1 MRRMS
6 ESEPETPSVIT
17 EDPVIPAP
25 PAATPAPAR
34 RRGTPWA
41 ALAALVL
48 LAGLAALA
56 YWLWHTRELEN
67 GQQKLAQ
74 ADLQKVDA
82 RVAALTR
89 SAEQAQREVEALRA
103 QLDDGNKVNQSLR
116 EQLLG
121 LSERARLV
129 EDAIASLA
137 DKRLT
142 GHDTMLL
149 DEAEMLLALGAERY
163 QLFHD
168 PAATIAAY
176 RSADNVLAALEDPAF
191 STVRQSISAEIEA
204 LTQLTS
210 ANVESTSG
218 SLSALRGGVAE
229 LPAARRE
236 PGAAAGG
243 AQSSHWWN
251 VFGDVVRVRTG
262 DDTAALLQR
271 HDAALARQLLVL
283 DLREVE
289 AALLARDQT
298 RYTAAIDEALAELKR
313 DFDAEAATVKEARAT
328 LEGLAKLPLAPA
340 PPGVF
345 GVALKELRNLRATHA
360 LRAPAPASGT
370 PDSPPEARQ

>member
-1 MRRMS
+1 ML
-6 ESEPETPSVIT
+6 
-17 EDPVIPAP
+17 
-25 PAATPAPAR
+25 
-34 RRGTPWA
+34 
-41 ALAALVL
+41 ALLV
-48 LAGLAALA
+48 GVAALA
-56 YWLWHTRELEN
+56 YWLWHLRELES
-67 GQQKLAQ
+67 GQQRLAQ
-74 ADLQKVDA
+74 ADLQQVDA

-89 SAEQAQREVEALRA
+89 SAQQAQREVEALRA

-129 EDAIASLA
+129 EDAIANLA

-191 STVRQSISAEIEA
+191 STVRQSISAEIDA
-204 LTQLTS
+204 LTQLKS
-210 ANVESTSG
+210 ANVETMSG
-218 SLSALRGGVAE
+218 SLSALRGGVAQ
-229 LPAARRE
+229 LPPARRE
-236 PGAAAGG
+236 PAPAGSG
-243 AQSSHWWN
+243 QTSHWWN

-262 DDTAALLQR
+262 EDTAALLQR
-271 HDAALARQLLVL
+271 HDAALARQLFVL

-289 AALLARDQT
+289 AALLARDQA
-298 RYTAAIDEALAELKR
+298 RYDAAITEALSELKR
-313 DFDAEAATVKEARAT
+313 DFDAEAPAVKDARTT
-328 LEGLAKLPLAPA
+328 LESLAKLPLAPA

-360 LRAPAPASGT
+360 LRAPSRASESPNPPA
-370 PDSPPEARQ
+370 EARQ